1 VCAPAARAGEGKGRG
16 MAAAAAKLKE
26 RGSSIHFKQIPNI
39 SQSIAH
45 IKRKQKI
52 EPKYL
57 LANIFR
63 FENRTLFTASPD
75 LKALYESDQ
84 SRMTK
89 RSITEKKSSWWEATV
104 NLPIP
109 THPISDYYKTLQKRF
124 DKWRVEFEKLTG
136 QSVRHIEVHLDEGH
150 VDKKGIV
157 MYNAHAHV
165 LACRISNEK
174 SNALVQRIER
184 AALSKLQD
192 ITANALEMP
201 RGETIKDREGKR
213 GRPNIDHNAF
223 REFQESLK
231 AQEIQHDKKI
241 AALKKQTAQQI
252 AEAQQAAAQALE
264 AAEAQQAAA
273 QALEAAEAQ
282 QAAAQA
288 LEAAEAQQQA
298 FEDGY
303 RSAEP
308 QIDYAFLRGFLKAS
322 KSATQRDYQTL
333 KRLHEMKVDLSEL
346 ADRAE
351 SQAGLV
357 FEPLRLLSKVFASIH
372 NEESHYEIACAV
384 LSYEEHDFLKNN
396 IQIDKQHHDRAAE
409 DDDFDFSP

>member
-231 AQEIQHDKKI
+231 AQEIAHDKKI
-241 AALKKQTAQQI
+241 AALKKQTAQQL
-252 AEAQQAAAQALE
+252 ATEAQKAQQLAT
-264 AAEAQQAAA
+264 EAQKA
-273 QALEAAEAQ
+273 QLD
-282 QAAAQA
+282 
-288 LEAAEAQQQA
+288 QA

-322 KSATQRDYQTL
+322 QQATQRDYQTL
-333 KRLHEMKVDLSEL
+333 KKMHEMKVDLSEL
-346 ADRAE
+346 ADRVE
-351 SQAGLV
+351 NQAGLV
-357 FEPLRLLSKVFASIH
+357 FEPIRLLSKVFAEIS
-372 NEESHYEIACAV
+372 EEHHFEIACAV
-384 LSYEEHDFLKNN
+384 LTFDEKRFAEHNISIKNEH
-396 IQIDKQHHDRAAE
+396 QKSTDT
-409 DDDFDFSP
+409 DDDFDFLP

>member
-231 AQEIQHDKKI
+231 AQEIAHDKKI
-241 AALKKQTAQQI
+241 AALKKQTAQQL
-252 AEAQQAAAQALE
+252 ATEAQKAQQLAT
-264 AAEAQQAAA
+264 EAQKA
-273 QALEAAEAQ
+273 QQLATEAQ
-282 QAAAQA
+282 KAQQLA
-288 LEAAEAQQQA
+288 TEAQKAQLDQA

-322 KSATQRDYQTL
+322 QQATQRDYQTL
-333 KRLHEMKVDLSEL
+333 KKMHEMKVDLSEL
-346 ADRAE
+346 ADRVE
-351 SQAGLV
+351 NQAGLV
-357 FEPLRLLSKVFASIH
+357 FEPIRLLSKVFAEIS
-372 NEESHYEIACAV
+372 EEHHFEIACAV
-384 LSYEEHDFLKNN
+384 LTFDEKRFAEHNISIKNEH
-396 IQIDKQHHDRAAE
+396 QKSTDT
-409 DDDFDFSP
+409 DDDFDFLP